1 MPYLKYNLS
10 ILPVNTGYESFC
22 GWRQTSLIFST
33 ATRTA
38 TRTVGSSWQVVLCE
52 HLSRERR
59 ERVFR
64 LSLVLFAPRVLRRSR
79 SGSWCSYPSG
89 GSSGSFSDPAAPSTA
104 AVSCLIIS
112 SVFSRCLTLSW
123 SAALAR
129 KLNSWCRLWS
139 LALRV
144 CWIRLFSASITSN
157 GYLINLMSLMNRL

>member
-1 MPYLKYNLS
+1 M
-10 ILPVNTGYESFC
+10 GYESFY

-33 ATRTA
+33 VTRTA

-52 HLSRERR
+52 HLSRES
-59 ERVFR
+59 RVRAFR
-64 LSLVLFAPRVLRRSR
+64 LSLALFAPKVLLRSR
-79 SGSWCSYPSG
+79 AGSWCSYPSG
-89 GSSGSFSDPAAPSTA
+89 GLLGSFSDPAAPSTA

-123 SAALAR
+123 SATPAR
-129 KLNSWCRLWS
+129 KLNSRCKFCS

>member
-1 MPYLKYNLS
+1 M
-10 ILPVNTGYESFC
+10 GYESFY
-22 GWRQTSLIFST
+22 GWRQTNLIFST

-38 TRTVGSSWQVVLCE
+38 TSTVGSSWQVVLWE

-59 ERVFR
+59 ERAFR
-64 LSLVLFAPRVLRRSR
+64 LSLALFAPEVMLRSR
-79 SGSWCSYPSG
+79 IGSWCSCPCG

-104 AVSCLIIS
+104 VVSCLIIS

-123 SAALAR
+123 SAAPAR
-129 KLNSWCRLWS
+129 KLNSRCKFCS

-144 CWIRLFSASITSN
+144 CWIRFFSASITSN